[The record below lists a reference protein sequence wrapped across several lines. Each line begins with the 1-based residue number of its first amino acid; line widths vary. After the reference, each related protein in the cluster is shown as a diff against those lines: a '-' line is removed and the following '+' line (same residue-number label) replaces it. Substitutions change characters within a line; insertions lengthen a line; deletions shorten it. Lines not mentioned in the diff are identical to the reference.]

1 MKKLINLLS
10 AEVEEEEEPELAAVL
25 PTWKQKELLNEV
37 APGTE
42 NPTQNAANTVQIS
55 ISSESIVGND
65 SADLVGEE
73 AIRIVNFYLR
83 KPLLFIV
90 LMIFYVQK

>member
-1 MKKLINLLS
+1 MKWRRRRNRNWQQYYLLGN
-10 AEVEEEEEPELAAVL
+10 
-25 PTWKQKELLNEV
+25 KELLNEV

-65 SADLVGEE
+65 SADLGGDES
-73 AIRIVNFYLR
+73 IRIEN
-83 KPLLFIV
+83 LLPKEAPSVYTSDDI
-90 LMIFYVQK
+90 LCEM